1 MKKKITIDGMNCG
14 HCSSRIEKG
23 LSDLEGM
30 QDVNVSLE
38 NKTADVAFDESKLAI
53 NDIMQ
58 KIEDLGY
65 NPMM

>member
-23 LSDLEGM
+23 LSDLEGV

>member
-23 LSDLEGM
+23 LSDLEGV

-53 NDIMQ
+53 SDIMQ